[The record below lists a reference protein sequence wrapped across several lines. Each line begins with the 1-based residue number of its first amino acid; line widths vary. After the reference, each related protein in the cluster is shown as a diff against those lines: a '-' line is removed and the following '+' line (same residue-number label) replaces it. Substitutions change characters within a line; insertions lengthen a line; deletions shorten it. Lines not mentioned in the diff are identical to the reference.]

1 VCKKHGIR
9 FGYHNH
15 DYGFIPLEGQMPQDV
30 LMQGTNKDLV
40 DFEMDIYWVVTAGQ
54 DPIAW
59 FKKYP
64 GRFKLCH
71 IKDRQKN
78 APLSDKD
85 ASVVL
90 GQGGIDFRQ
99 VLQEAAKNGMSYYI
113 VEQEKYERTTPLEA
127 ARADADY
134 LKNFSV

>member
-1 VCKKHGIR
+1 
-9 FGYHNH
+9 
-15 DYGFIPLEGQMPQDV
+15 
-30 LMQGTNKDLV
+30 LMQNTSKDLV
-40 DFEMDIYWVVTAGQ
+40 DYEMDIYWVVTAGQ

-64 GRFKLCH
+64 SRFTLCH

-78 APLSDKD
+78 APSSVKD

-99 VLQEAAKNGMSYYI
+99 ILQEAAKNGMAYYI
-113 VEQEKYERTTPLEA
+113 VEQEKYENTTPLEA
-127 ARADADY
+127 ARSDADY